1 MTERE
6 MVVEMARD
14 LEKARETLRQQLS
27 GVENQLFIL
36 MRLGERMDTAVR
48 ETGPEPKLD
57 TESKPEPLDPLEALG
72 LSSGTASEPGSG
84 DGRVQLTYEEVA
96 RLIGREG

>member
-48 ETGPEPKLD
+48 ETGLEPKSD
-57 TESKPEPLDPLEALG
+57 TESKHEPLDPLEALG
-72 LSSGTASEPGSG
+72 LSSDTPAEPGSG
-84 DGRVQLTYEEVA
+84 DGRVQLAYEEVA
-96 RLIGREG
+96 GLIGREG